1 MAPVGV
7 NAPCRQLPAGSAPL
21 APSQRLCILFYGP
34 KCLANILTR
43 YMAVLRD
50 SLAAWKQPQPAQRW
64 RPPVRPVGC
73 RRPGAPADMGRKQAQ
88 LARPQT
94 PRCTLTPNSIARSNI
109 EKFGRETIKR
119 VCAGVP
125 RELFARVC
133 ARGSLKAALGLL
145 LRQRPW
151 RGARVSRVEQVPS
164 LQPFPPPSWSRRSL
178 THHLFAAPLLEA
190 RLPPPPIRRRCERTV
205 LKQHPP
211 HLLKSAASM
220 PSQASAFALRSLCL
234 TSAGSAQAS
243 MSAPAA

>member
-64 RPPVRPVGC
+64 RPLMGPVGC
-73 RRPGAPADMGRKQAQ
+73 RRPGAPADLGRKQAQ
-88 LARPQT
+88 LVHSQT

-119 VCAGVP
+119 VCAGVR

-145 LRQRPW
+145 GPPNLNLRETTSSVL
-151 RGARVSRVEQVPS
+151 GAVLHFVSTSCTFLPRTTP
-164 LQPFPPPSWSRRSL
+164 RS
-178 THHLFAAPLLEA
+178 P
-190 RLPPPPIRRRCERTV
+190 
-205 LKQHPP
+205 
-211 HLLKSAASM
+211 
-220 PSQASAFALRSLCL
+220 
-234 TSAGSAQAS
+234 
-243 MSAPAA
+243 PAAAHLRGN